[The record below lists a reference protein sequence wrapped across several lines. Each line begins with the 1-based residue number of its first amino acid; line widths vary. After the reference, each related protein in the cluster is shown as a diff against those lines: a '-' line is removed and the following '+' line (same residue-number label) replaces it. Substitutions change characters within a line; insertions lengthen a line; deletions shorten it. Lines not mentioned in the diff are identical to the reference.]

1 MKVLTKEALAR
12 AERFILLNARLIDRL
27 RFAALF
33 ADGTAERVLAALRL
47 YQNPDGGFGNALEPD
62 LRGAG
67 SQPEP
72 VEIAFWIL
80 DEFAALDDPMVAPA
94 CDYLASV
101 STGEGG
107 VPFVLPSVRETP
119 RAPWWQT
126 DDEPPGSLVPTAAL
140 AGILQA
146 HGVDHPWL
154 GPATEFCWN
163 RIAQVEETSQY
174 EARAIVQFLERAAD
188 RDRADR
194 ELARLRDSL
203 LATVAL
209 DPDAEGHVHFPLDFA
224 PRPSRLGLFDDDV
237 IDRHLDAMIDAQ
249 SDEGGWA
256 INFEPF
262 APVVTAEWNGYL
274 TVGNLNVLRAYGR
287 LSS

>member
-12 AERFILLNARLIDRL
+12 AERFMLLNARLIDRL

-33 ADGTAERVLAALRL
+33 TGGTPEPVLAALRV

-72 VEIAFWIL
+72 VEIALWIL
-80 DEFAALDDPMVAPA
+80 DEVDALDDPMVTSA

-101 STGEGG
+101 SAADGG

-126 DDEPPGSLVPTAAL
+126 DEDPPGSLIPTASI
-140 AGILQA
+140 AGILA
-146 HGVDHPWL
+146 AREVAHPWL
-154 GPATEFCWN
+154 GPATDFCWR
-163 RIAQVEETSQY
+163 RIAQIEEIAPY
-174 EARAIVQFLERAAD
+174 EARAIVNFLERATD
-188 RDRADR
+188 RDRAER
-194 ELARLRDSL
+194 ELSRLRESIT
-203 LATVAL
+203 ATVAL
-209 DPDAEGHVHFPLDFA
+209 DPDTAGDAHFPLDFA
-224 PRPSRLGLFDDDV
+224 PVPSRLGLFADDV
-237 IDRHLDAMIDAQ
+237 LERHLDALIEAQ
-249 SDEGGWA
+249 SEDGGWTF
-256 INFEPF
+256 NWEPWT
-262 APVVTAEWNGYL
+262 PVVRTDWNGHV
-274 TVGNLNVLRAYGR
+274 TVERLKTLRAYGR